1 MRDWL
6 QNLAVFT
13 AQAFKHL
20 CTQGLDLPAFLQV
33 LVPGLRVLGTA
44 VQGLVLVQQGLLGQC
59 IGHAL
64 GLVSLL

>member
-33 LVPGLRVLGTA
+33 LPPRIPEPLNP
-44 VQGLVLVQQGLLGQC
+44 
-59 IGHAL
+59 
-64 GLVSLL
+64 